1 MEKVRNNFSS
11 TLQNLSQTPLKNM
24 MSDKSLYAQEV
35 STGSRMKYI
44 RSFLFWFIIII
55 VLSLYGFNIFKY
67 LAQGTDIITA
77 LISPFTYVI
86 ALLTGT
92 TVKTIIQNISQGGQ
106 TLIAELTNFFGALI
120 NFFSQFFSG
129 SLKVA
134 EKSSVSAIDQLQ
146 SNITK
151 DKTNSVK
158 SKKSNQ
164 VVEEVAEEAEDT
176 EEDDTNAKESTL
188 LKNERKLA
196 ERSREVSSEVK
207 YSMDKKEKTDPAP
220 LQTSSQEHGYCYIGK
235 NNNIRN
241 CAKVSSKNK
250 CMSGDIFPTMELCIN
265 PNLRN

>member
-1 MEKVRNNFSS
+1 MEKARTNFSS

-24 MSDKSLYAQEV
+24 MSDKSLYNQEV
-35 STGSRMKYI
+35 STGSRMKYLK
-44 RSFLFWFIIII
+44 SFVFWFVIIIL
-55 VLSLYGFNIFKY
+55 LSLYGFNIFKY

-77 LISPFTYVI
+77 LISPFTYII
-86 ALLTGT
+86 ALLTGSTIKT
-92 TVKTIIQNISQGGQ
+92 TIQNISQGGQ

-134 EKSSVSAIDQLQ
+134 EKSSVSAIDELQ
-146 SNITK
+146 SNIVK
-151 DKTNSVK
+151 DKTNSLE
-158 SKKSNQ
+158 SKKSKQ
-164 VVEEVAEEAEDT
+164 VVEETQET
-176 EEDDTNAKESTL
+176 DDADDANAKESTL
-188 LKNERKLA
+188 LKAERRLA

-207 YSMDKKEKTDPAP
+207 NSIDKKEKTDPAP
-220 LQTSSQEHGYCYIGK
+220 LQTSSQDHGYCYIGK
-235 NNNIRN
+235 NNNVRN

>member
-1 MEKVRNNFSS
+1 MEKVRNNLSYS
-11 TLQNLSQTPLKNM
+11 LQNLSQTPLKNM
-24 MSDKSLYAQEV
+24 MSDNSLYTQDV

-44 RSFLFWFIIII
+44 KSFVFWFVIII
-55 VLSLYGFNIFKY
+55 VLALYGFNIFKY

-92 TVKTIIQNISQGGQ
+92 TLKTIIQNISQGGQ
-106 TLIAELTNFFGALI
+106 TLIAELSNFFGALI

-134 EKSSVSAIDQLQ
+134 EKTSVSAIDELQ
-146 SNITK
+146 SNIVK
-151 DKTNSVK
+151 DKINSAE
-158 SKKSNQ
+158 SKKSKQ
-164 VVEEVAEEAEDT
+164 VVKEAEAVAVEDADAEET
-176 EEDDTNAKESTL
+176 TL

-196 ERSREVSSEVK
+196 ERNREVSSEVK
-207 YSMDKKEKTDPAP
+207 DTINKKEKTDPVP
-220 LQTSSQEHGYCYIGK
+220 LQTSTQDHGYCYIGK

-250 CMSGDIFPTMELCIN
+250 CMSGDIFPTMDLCIN

>member
-1 MEKVRNNFSS
+1 MEKVRNNLSYS
-11 TLQNLSQTPLKNM
+11 LQNLSQTPLKNM
-24 MSDKSLYAQEV
+24 MSDNSLYTQDV

-44 RSFLFWFIIII
+44 KSFVFWFVIII
-55 VLSLYGFNIFKY
+55 VLALYGFNIFKY

-92 TVKTIIQNISQGGQ
+92 TLKTIIQNISQGGQ
-106 TLIAELTNFFGALI
+106 TLIAELSNFFGALI

-164 VVEEVAEEAEDT
+164 VVAEEAEVAE

-250 CMSGDIFPTMELCIN
+250 CMSGDIFPTMDLCIN